1 MVFGLGEIED
11 HTIKYTSSIIKN
23 QLGNEIISHSIVKSN
38 VEFEEGQIDFI
49 AKVKAID
56 GRCQLLLN
64 FDASPWI
71 LVGINVLSGL
81 YGIAKY
87 NTLTS
92 KYEALSI
99 TGEPSTLIINREY
112 KVTVRVFGSIIDLLI
127 DDILVASANEQVKRS
142 QIALFFES
150 SDEITVKDVVVQLR
164 RPKAFVVIQFT
175 DEYNVLYNEVIKP
188 VVEEYGY
195 DCERADE
202 TYTTNPILQDI
213 IQSIQESSIVIA
225 DITPNNPNVFYEV
238 GYSHAI
244 GKPTILLCDKKR
256 EKLPFDVSS
265 FRTLFYEN
273 SIGGK
278 SAVEKNLKRYLDNV
292 LNTNSKKNGKSLLN

>member
-1 MVFGLGEIED
+1 MFGLGEIED

>member
-1 MVFGLGEIED
+1 VFGLGEIED